1 MSEIFLSRAE
11 VERLSGKRRFSAQRR
26 ALDALKIPY
35 TRAATGEPLVR
46 ADALDAK
53 PKAGQRQG
61 HRWDRIGSVRQ
72 LRP

>member
-1 MSEIFLSRAE
+1 VTLFLAASE
-11 VERLSGKRRFSAQRR
+11 VVRLTGRRQFAAQRR
-26 ALDALKIPY
+26 ALDRLKIPY
-35 TRAATGEPLVR
+35 TQAATGEPLVL

-53 PKAGQRQG
+53 PKAAKHRG